1 MNMEKSKGEEFPKL
15 TIFRWMHILYCLYQR
30 LGSVNIIVSFNPQ
43 QYEVYKEYTTVFKDE
58 SNENLEK
65 DILSDMIVLLPG
77 GLF

>member
-1 MNMEKSKGEEFPKL
+1 
-15 TIFRWMHILYCLYQR
+15 MHILYCLYQR

-43 QYEVYKEYTTVFKDE
+43 QYEVYSEYTTVFKDE

-65 DILSDMIVLLPG
+65 DILQFFVTDVICMILSDMIVLLSG